1 MRGGERR
8 AGAFRSQRP
17 PCPASMPNRRRA
29 CRGASCASPP
39 PGDGPARKS
48 GGDGNGGAGSSR
60 GGARGRW
67 KRPAPNPGAVCQ
79 ALAKTPRICQA
90 LAKRKTAICQPLA
103 KTAAICRTLAKRKT
117 MVCQR
122 SAIRGIFANGWQ
134 REEARPVRAA
144 TARAL
149 PPRAPLVLRRRREGA
164 AYPAQAPS
172 GGVPGGMRKGATKQ
186 GGDARAPEGA
196 TPNFSLVDA
205 GKGAPRGKVCR
216 VCGALG
222 SPPESAPA
230 NCAANGRGGCRGVR
244 GTAGGKPRRTTLPA
258 TAESSPPSGGSG
270 AATRHSRGAKGQRGT
285 RAGRRRAP
293 EKKFEGLCAS
303 VRRTSR
309 AQNFR
314 FLRSASR
321 AAGGRDRKAGGAG
334 GVGPPARCG
343 RPGQPATPAAQAP
356 SRPAGIAAGGTGG
369 GGHAPR
375 EGRPALRNGRR
386 GPGARWERTRPS
398 ATPASRA
405 APPAPS
411 KYPARPA
418 RGAVKPLE
426 TRDRTGGFRGLLR
439 GASPPDGGRDAPVLE
454 SAARVNVGGKQ
465 GFPLDARPAHPVS
478 LPPFSPPGGSLAEV
492 RGRETTQLN
501 LCPSWRAASALRLPS
516 NRVGEGFSLE

>member
-258 TAESSPPSGGSG
+258 TAESSPHRGGAVPQRG
-270 AATRHSRGAKGQRGT
+270 IRGGQRDNAEPVRGAG
-285 RAGRRRAP
+285 ALRR
-293 EKKFEGLCAS
+293 ENLKVCA
-303 VRRTSR
+303 RPGAEQAARKTSD
-309 AQNFR
+309 FR
-314 FLRSASR
+314 RSAPR

-334 GVGPPARCG
+334 GVGPPGATRKPRPTGDAR
-343 RPGQPATPAAQAP
+343 RPSPKPPRQHRRRGH
-356 SRPAGIAAGGTGG
+356 GG

-405 APPAPS
+405 APHRPAE
-411 KYPARPA
+411 YPIRPA

-426 TRDRTGGFRGLLR
+426 THDRTGAFLR
-439 GASPPDGGRDAPVLE
+439 GASPPDGGRDAPAPE
-454 SAARVNVGGKQ
+454 TAARANVGGK
-465 GFPLDARPAHPVS
+465 
-478 LPPFSPPGGSLAEV
+478 
-492 RGRETTQLN
+492 RG
-501 LCPSWRAASALRLPS
+501 AD
-516 NRVGEGFSLE
+516 

>member
-1 MRGGERR
+1 MVGKRGSAPGSGGDRPR
-8 AGAFRSQRP
+8 PPAARTACAAPPAGTGAAFR
-17 PCPASMPNRRRA
+17 
-29 CRGASCASPP
+29 ASPP
-39 PGDGPARKS
+39 PGGVPKDAQRGATENRPGAILSGRGRVPGFPARPAEDS
-48 GGDGNGGAGSSR
+48 ARQPPGVRRRVGAGGSGVPS
-60 GGARGRW
+60 AATGRP
-67 KRPAPNPGAVCQ
+67 RPRLPRKPPPGAFPKGC
-79 ALAKTPRICQA
+79 
-90 LAKRKTAICQPLA
+90 
-103 KTAAICRTLAKRKT
+103 
-117 MVCQR
+117 
-122 SAIRGIFANGWQ
+122 
-134 REEARPVRAA
+134 AR
-144 TARAL
+144 
-149 PPRAPLVLRRRREGA
+149 
-164 AYPAQAPS
+164 
-172 GGVPGGMRKGATKQ
+172 GATKQ

-216 VCGALG
+216 VCGDLG
-222 SPPESAPA
+222 FHPESAPA